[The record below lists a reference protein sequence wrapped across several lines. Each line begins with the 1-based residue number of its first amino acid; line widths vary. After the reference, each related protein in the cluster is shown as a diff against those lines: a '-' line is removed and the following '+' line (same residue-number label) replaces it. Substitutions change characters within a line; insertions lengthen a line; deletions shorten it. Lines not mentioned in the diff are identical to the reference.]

1 MSVVCLTSA
10 HGSPGVTTTALV
22 LAATWPSHRRCLLVE
37 ADPFGGV
44 IAARYGLGDTPG
56 LSSLAADSRRGL
68 DNDSVWR
75 HTQHL
80 PGGVPV
86 LVGAA
91 TLDEAHAVLRDLTP
105 ALTTWATNQTEID
118 VIIDCGRVL
127 PGRSTVDITGQAG
140 VVMVLTRPTLDQ
152 LRPATHQVGTL
163 NASGI
168 DAGLLLVG
176 DEPYRPGEVSAALDV
191 DVVGVVSWDPRTAA
205 VLTGSRGAVRDLGRS
220 RLVRSVAALAQR
232 LAPLPSSEP
241 DLQPDSEAAVELA
254 SLVGDQPQE
263 ARS

>member
-22 LAATWPSHRRCLLVE
+22 LAATWPPHRRCLLVE

-56 LSSLAADSRRGL
+56 LSSLAADCRRGL
-68 DNDSVWR
+68 DDDSVWR
-75 HTQHL
+75 HTQYL
-80 PGGVPV
+80 LGGVPV

-91 TLDEAHAVLRDLTP
+91 TLDEAYAVLRDLTP
-105 ALTTWATNQTEID
+105 ALTKWFTNQTEID
-118 VIIDCGRVL
+118 VIIDCGRIL
-127 PGRSTVDITGQAG
+127 PGLSTVGIIGEAG
-140 VVMVLTRPTLDQ
+140 VGMVLTRPTLDQ
-152 LRPATHQVGTL
+152 LRPATHRVGAL

-176 DEPYRPGEVSAALDV
+176 DEPYGPGEVIAALDV
-191 DVVGVVSWDPRTAA
+191 DVVGVVGWDPRTAA
-205 VLTGSRGAVRDLGRS
+205 VLTGSRGAVRNLRRS
-220 RLVRSVAALAQR
+220 PLVRSVAALAQR

-241 DLQPDSEAAVELA
+241 DLQPDPETATQSTPFMR
-254 SLVGDQPQE
+254 DQPQE
-263 ARS
+263 ARL

>member
-10 HGSPGVTTTALV
+10 HGSPGVTTTALA

-44 IAARYGLGDTPG
+44 IAPRYGLGDTPG

-91 TLDEAHAVLRDLTP
+91 TLDEAYAVLRDL
-105 ALTTWATNQTEID
+105 AGSLTTWATNQAEID
-118 VIIDCGRVL
+118 VIVDCGRIL
-127 PGRSTVDITGQAG
+127 PGRSTAGIIGPAG

-152 LRPATHQVGTL
+152 LRPATHQVGAL

-176 DEPYRPGEVSAALDV
+176 EEPYGAVEVSAALDV
-191 DVVGVVSWDPRTAA
+191 DVVGVVSWDPRTAG
-205 VLTGSRGAVRDLGRS
+205 VLTGSHGTVRDLRRS
-220 RLVRSVAALAQR
+220 PLVRSVATLAQR
-232 LAPLPSSEP
+232 LAPPP
-241 DLQPDSEAAVELA
+241 PPQPDPIPDPEIAAESV
-254 SLVGDQPQE
+254 SLVQDQPQE
-263 ARS
+263 ARL